1 MIAEVRDRL
10 GSELEQ
16 LSRQLMGGLEGGAGS
31 AVTVCTAP
39 EERREVEERIRH
51 LGQLVAG
58 LAGLDGGALPLDRV
72 GYGSSVVLQN
82 LDTRQRITY
91 TLVTGDVIDL
101 GEDQVSLASPVGQAL
116 LGRKV
121 GERASVR
128 TPAGTLR
135 YRIVSVTT
143 LPQMLGLMPACA

>member
-10 GSELEQ
+10 GSELER
-16 LSRQLMGGLEGGAGS
+16 LSRQLTDDLGAELAGAT
-31 AVTVCTAP
+31 AVCAPP
-39 EERREVEERIRH
+39 EERRQVQQKIRR

-58 LAGLDGGALPLDRV
+58 LAGMECGALPVDRV

-82 LDTRQRITY
+82 LDNRQRVSY
-91 TLVTGDVIDL
+91 ALVTGDVIDL
-101 GEDQVSLASPVGQAL
+101 DEDQVSLASPVGQAL
-116 LGRKV
+116 QGRKAGDRV
-121 GERASVR
+121 SVE

-143 LPQMLGLMPACA
+143 LPQMLGLEPACA

>member
-1 MIAEVRDRL
+1 MIAEVRDRI
-10 GSELEQ
+10 GSELER
-16 LSRQLMGGLEGGAGS
+16 LSRRLTDNLGAELGGAP
-31 AVTVCTAP
+31 AVCAAP
-39 EERREVEERIRH
+39 EERREVQGGIRR

-58 LAGLDGGALPLDRV
+58 LAGLEHGALPVDRV

-82 LDTRQRITY
+82 LDDRQRVSY

-101 GEDQVSLASPVGQAL
+101 DEDQVSLASPVGQAL

-121 GERASVR
+121 GDRVSVE

-135 YRIVSVTT
+135 YRIASVTT
-143 LPQMLGLMPACA
+143 LPQMLDLMPACA

>member
-1 MIAEVRDRL
+1 MITEVKDRL
-10 GSELEQ
+10 GSELER
-16 LSRQLMGGLEGGAGS
+16 LSRRLTDGLEAELGGAT
-31 AVTVCTAP
+31 AVCAPP
-39 EERREVEERIRH
+39 EERREVQERIRR

-58 LAGLDGGALPLDRV
+58 MAGLECGALSVDRV
-72 GYGSSVVLQN
+72 GYGSSVVLQD
-82 LDTRQRITY
+82 LDNRQRVSY

-101 GEDQVSLASPVGQAL
+101 DEDQVSLASPVGQAL

-121 GERASVR
+121 GDRVSVE

-135 YRIVSVTT
+135 YRLVSVTT

>member
-10 GSELEQ
+10 GSELEH
-16 LSRQLMGGLEGGAGS
+16 LSRQLTDDLEAELGGAT
-31 AVTVCTAP
+31 AVCAAP
-39 EERREVEERIRH
+39 KERREVQERIRR

-58 LAGLDGGALPLDRV
+58 LAGLECGALPLDRV
-72 GYGSSVVLQN
+72 GYGSTVVLQN
-82 LDTRQRITY
+82 LHNRQRVSY

-101 GEDQVSLASPVGQAL
+101 DDDQVSLASPVGQAL
-116 LGRKV
+116 LGRKAGDRV
-121 GERASVR
+121 SVE

>member
-10 GSELEQ
+10 GSELER
-16 LSRQLMGGLEGGAGS
+16 LSRRVTDGLEAELGGAT
-31 AVTVCTAP
+31 AVCAAP
-39 EERREVEERIRH
+39 GERREVQERIRR

-58 LAGLDGGALPLDRV
+58 LAGLERGALPVDRV
-72 GYGSSVVLQN
+72 GYGSTVVLQD
-82 LDTRQRITY
+82 LDDRRRVSY
-91 TLVTGDVIDL
+91 TLVTGEVIDL
-101 GEDQVSLASPVGQAL
+101 DEDQVSLASPVGQAL
-116 LGRKV
+116 LGREV
-121 GERASVR
+121 GDRVFVE

>member
-10 GSELEQ
+10 GSELERLSGQ
-16 LSRQLMGGLEGGAGS
+16 LTDDLEAELGGVP
-31 AVTVCTAP
+31 AVCAAP
-39 EERREVEERIRH
+39 EERREVQERIRR

-58 LAGLDGGALPLDRV
+58 LVGLECGTLPVDRV
-72 GYGSSVVLQN
+72 GYGSSVVLQD
-82 LDTRQRITY
+82 LVTRQRVSY

-101 GEDQVSLASPVGQAL
+101 DEDQVSLASPVGQAL
-116 LGRKV
+116 LGRRV
-121 GERASVR
+121 GEHVSVE

-143 LPQMLGLMPACA
+143 LPQMLGLVPACA